1 MADRPS
7 PLASIERLPLSTY
20 LSAGIGAA
28 LLALAAIAVL
38 GPEPG
43 SVNPSEVDVAQANAA
58 AQTDA
63 ASADASD
70 EPDPTAARG
79 DQPGQDGGG
88 ADDEGAAET
97 ATEDGAEQ
105 ASADVTGAADDTAA
119 ADDGT
124 GASADGATTTDAT
137 GGGSGGT
144 EDDDEPVGLDD
155 DATPD
160 ERGSSAAASPLEPD
174 PDARAEAQ
182 LTAEQMYEQGMQA
195 LADKRYRDAYRL
207 GTRSYYK
214 TKSRDT
220 LALKAKAA
228 CGLDDEDSAKNA
240 LRELP
245 LGDDRRKEIRGYC
258 RDRGV
263 RLGL

>member
-1 MADRPS
+1 MVDSPS

-28 LLALAAIAVL
+28 LLALAAIALL

-43 SVNPSEVDVAQANAA
+43 SANPSETDDVAQAKVAA
-58 AQTDA
+58 EAEE
-63 ASADASD
+63 ASADAS
-70 EPDPTAARG
+70 ERPDPIAELGGEPAPDG
-79 DQPGQDGGG
+79 DGDDDGGA
-88 ADDEGAAET
+88 ADS
-97 ATEDGAEQ
+97 ATEDGAEPAAQ
-105 ASADVTGAADDTAA
+105 ESADVTGAADETAA
-119 ADDGT
+119 ADDGA
-124 GASADGATTTDAT
+124 GASDAT

-144 EDDDEPVGLDD
+144 EGDDDEQVVVDD

-160 ERGSSAAASPLEPD
+160 ERGSSAAAPPIEPD
-174 PDARAEAQ
+174 PDAQAEAE
-182 LTAEQMYEQGMQA
+182 LTAEEMYEQGMQA

-228 CGLDDEDSAKNA
+228 CGLNDEDSAKNS